1 MENLFLIL
9 ARYLCGMKRNKITI
23 ILVLLIWNL
32 SVSQEERRQEQLDE
46 VLITSS
52 RIDLPF
58 SENSRTITVFS
69 ATDIKLSA
77 ASNVSDLLQQFA
89 GIDVRRRGT
98 NGMQSDLY
106 IRGGSF
112 DQTLVL
118 IDGIKVEDAQ
128 TGHHTMNMML
138 PIEVIER
145 IEIIK
150 GPAARV
156 FGQNAFTGAINI
168 VTKTNADKV
177 NTIGYQLG
185 SYGQQNVSGTL
196 GKDFNNSSIMAH
208 ASVNTSDGYRY
219 NTDYNNQNY
228 FLKGTINKN
237 KTPIDVLGYFTER
250 KFGANG
256 FYASPAAK
264 NQYEETQSSLV
275 GISSIFKLGEID
287 LKPRLYWKRN
297 QDMYVFV
304 RKNPSIYR
312 NLHQTN
318 KIGAEVN
325 ASYQSK
331 LGITGFGVDVAKVY
345 LSSNNLGHRDR
356 EMVTMFLEHRFN
368 FLNEKL
374 DITPGI
380 AANYFSDF
388 DFHAFPGMDL
398 GYQINDKVKVYGN
411 IGYTYR
417 IPTYTDLYYRDPTT
431 LGNENLEP
439 EEAISEELGIKYHTT
454 NFQATF
460 AVFNRD
466 SNNLIDYIKENE
478 DDKWQAA
485 NIRDLN
491 TFGFEFNSIYNFKVL
506 DYNQNIKVA
515 YTYLEDEVKDLDI
528 DFSRYS
534 INSLKHHVTTT
545 FSSQFLKNLSQSIV
559 YKYAERTSGESYSV
573 VDARVTLS
581 IINLEISAI
590 ASNIFNT
597 EYTETNLVP
606 MPKGNMLFGVKYRF

>member
-1 MENLFLIL
+1 MGKTKILLLLLIL
-9 ARYLCGMKRNKITI
+9 LTGF
-23 ILVLLIWNL
+23 
-32 SVSQEERRQEQLDE
+32 SFSQEEQKQEQLEE
-46 VLITSS
+46 VVITSS

-58 SENSRTITVFS
+58 SENSRTITVIS
-69 ATDIKLSA
+69 AEDIKLSTA
-77 ASNVSDLLQQFA
+77 TNISDLLQQFA
-89 GIDVRRRGT
+89 GIDIRRRGS

-112 DQTLVL
+112 DQTLLL

-128 TGHHTMNMML
+128 TGHHTMNMVL

-168 VTKTNADKV
+168 VTKNNAEKV
-177 NTIGYQLG
+177 NTAGYQLG

-196 GKDFNNSSIMAH
+196 GKDFKNSSVIAH
-208 ASVNTSDGYRY
+208 ASINTSDGYRY

-228 FLKGTINKN
+228 FLKGTINKS
-237 KTPIDVLGYFTER
+237 KTPIDILGYFTER

-275 GISSIFKLGEID
+275 GVSSVFKTDKWIF
-287 LKPRLYWKRN
+287 KPRLYWKRN

-304 RKNPSIYR
+304 RNNPSIYR

-318 KIGAEVN
+318 KVGAEVN
-325 ASYQSK
+325 ASYKSE
-331 LGITGFGVDVAKVY
+331 LGVTGLGVDVAKVY
-345 LSSNNLGHRDR
+345 LSSNNLGQRDR
-356 EMVTMFLEHRFN
+356 EMVTVFLEHRFK
-368 FLNEKL
+368 FLNDKF
-374 DITPGI
+374 DVTPGI
-380 AANYFSDF
+380 AVNYFSDF

-398 GYQINDKVKVYGN
+398 GYEINDKLKIYGN
-411 IGYTYR
+411 VGYTYR
-417 IPTYTDLYYRDPTT
+417 IPTYTDLFYSDPTT

-439 EEAISEELGIKYHTT
+439 EEAISEEFGLKYSNN
-454 NFQATF
+454 NFNANF
-460 AVFNRD
+460 AIFNRD
-466 SNNLIDYIKENE
+466 SNNLIDYVKENE
-478 DDKWQAA
+478 DDLWEAT

-491 TFGFEFNSIYNFKVL
+491 TVGFEIDADYNFKML
-506 DYNQNIKVA
+506 DYNQNIKFG
-515 YTYLEDEVKDLDI
+515 YTFIEDEIKDLDV

-534 INSLKHHVTTT
+534 INSLKHHFTTT
-545 FSSQFLKNLSQSIV
+545 FNSQFLNNLSQNIV
-559 YKYAERTSGESYSV
+559 YKYAERTSGESYAV
-573 VDARVTLS
+573 VDASVTLS
-581 IINLEISAI
+581 VNRFEVSAI
-590 ASNIFNT
+590 ANNIFNK

-606 MPKGNMLFGVKYRF
+606 MPKGNMLFGLKYNF